1 MTDTPNKDDKATNEP
16 LVLTDQVNDDNVA
29 KTEASNKPAEPKP
42 SSPKAKATAKPA
54 DAEASM
60 QVIKPKAWVAGSLAI
75 VALLVAVVGS
85 YIGHQQLLQVQ
96 QTIAQQQRQVSDVA
110 AQIVQSQSQ
119 MQALGKQLQT
129 VGRANDGV
137 LSQLNSLTDIVAN
150 NQRRIDEVAGTERSD
165 WQLAEAEYL
174 LRLANQRLLMS
185 GEVRG
190 SKALLQAADSVLVAL
205 DDVALIPARQAI
217 AADIAALNRADS
229 LDIEGLYLRVG
240 ALSNNVE
247 YLTLRSAKRWQAPP
261 AEPVAS
267 EQADSL
273 WQAGINKALAT
284 LSGLIVIR
292 QSEQRV
298 LPQLSDVE
306 VIQLQQGLHYLIEQ
320 AKYAV
325 VTGKQPLFDAAI
337 ANLQRWVLDYYD
349 LEEHNTAAMMS
360 ELQLLSDARVSQVW
374 PDISGSL
381 NTLNMVMKDRLGL
394 PSRDSAQATAQET
407 VQ

>member
-1 MTDTPNKDDKATNEP
+1 MTETPNKDDKATNEP
-16 LVLTDQVNDDNVA
+16 LVLTDQVNDGNVA
-29 KTEASNKPAEPKP
+29 KTGASEKPAEPSPP
-42 SSPKAKATAKPA
+42 SAKPA
-54 DAEASM
+54 AAEA
-60 QVIKPKAWVAGSLAI
+60 KKTKAWLAGSLAV
-75 VALLVAVVGS
+75 VALLVAVAGS
-85 YIGHQQLLQVQ
+85 YIGHQQLLQLQ
-96 QTIAQQQRQVSDVA
+96 QTLAQQQRQVSDVA
-110 AQIVQSQSQ
+110 AQIVQSQTQ
-119 MQALGKQLQT
+119 MQALGKQLQS

-137 LSQLNSLTDIVAN
+137 VSQLNSLTDIVAN
-150 NQRRIDEVAGTERSD
+150 NQRRIDDVAGTERSD

-190 SKALLQAADSVLVAL
+190 SKALLQAADNVLLAL

-229 LDIEGLYLRVG
+229 LDLEGLYLRVA
-240 ALSNNVE
+240 ALSNTIE
-247 YLTLRSAKRWQAPP
+247 YLSLRSAKRWQAQPSEAVA
-261 AEPVAS
+261 AES
-267 EQADSL
+267 TGSL
-273 WQAGINKALAT
+273 WQTGVNKALAT
-284 LSGLIVIR
+284 LSDLVVIR

-306 VIQLQQGLHYLIEQ
+306 VIQLQQGLHYLVEQ

-325 VTGKQPLFDAAI
+325 VTGKQPLFDAAV
-337 ANLQRWVLDYYD
+337 ANLQRWILDYYD

-360 ELQLLSDARVSQVW
+360 ELQLLSDARVSQIW

-381 NTLNMVMKDRLGL
+381 NALKMVMKDRLGL
-394 PSRDSAQATAQET
+394 PSRDSAQATVQES

>member
-1 MTDTPNKDDKATNEP
+1 MTETPNKDDKAANEP
-16 LVLTDQVNDDNVA
+16 LVLTDQVNDDKGP
-29 KTEASNKPAEPKP
+29 KTAAAEKPAEPSPP
-42 SSPKAKATAKPA
+42 SAKPA
-54 DAEASM
+54 ATEAK
-60 QVIKPKAWVAGSLAI
+60 KPKAWLAGSLAV
-75 VALLVAVVGS
+75 VALLVAVAGS
-85 YIGHQQLLQVQ
+85 YIGHQQLLQLQ
-96 QTIAQQQRQVSDVA
+96 QTLAQQQRQVSDVA
-110 AQIVQSQSQ
+110 AQIVQSQTQ
-119 MQALGKQLQT
+119 MQALGKQLQS

-137 LSQLNSLTDIVAN
+137 VSQLNSLTDIVAN
-150 NQRRIDEVAGTERSD
+150 NQRRIDDVAGTERSD

-190 SKALLQAADSVLVAL
+190 SKALLQAADSVLLAL

-229 LDIEGLYLRVG
+229 LDLEGLYLRVA
-240 ALSNNVE
+240 ALSNTIE
-247 YLTLRSAKRWQAPP
+247 YLSLRSAKRWQAHPSEAVA
-261 AEPVAS
+261 AEHT
-267 EQADSL
+267 DSL
-273 WQAGINKALAT
+273 WQTGVNKALAT
-284 LSGLIVIR
+284 LSDLVVIR

-306 VIQLQQGLHYLIEQ
+306 EIQLQQGLHYLVEQ

-325 VTGKQPLFDAAI
+325 VTGKQSLFDAAV
-337 ANLQRWVLDYYD
+337 ANLQRWILDYYD

-381 NTLNMVMKDRLGL
+381 NVLKMVMKDRLGL
-394 PSRDSAQATAQET
+394 PSRDSAQATVQES